1 MQLRFRIRTM
11 QVAVGMTAI
20 ALISL
25 RMSVPEQRTFVSLIP
40 LICFA
45 AMGVWMARSRG
56 VNVIA
61 GGVAGGLV
69 GAVSNVATQYFYY
82 HYLHQDPF
90 ARVICLGPGFCFII
104 RAVAGSVAGSVL
116 GLIAWVDSWL

>member
-1 MQLRFRIRTM
+1 MQLRFQIRTM

-20 ALISL
+20 AMVAL
-25 RMSVPEQRTFVSLIP
+25 RMSVPEHRTFVSLMP
-40 LICFA
+40 LMCFA
-45 AMGVWMARSRG
+45 VMGVWTARLRG
-56 VNVIA
+56 MSVIA

-69 GAVSNVATQYFYY
+69 GAVSNVATQYFCY
-82 HYLHQDPF
+82 HYLHHDPF

-104 RAVAGSVAGSVL
+104 RAVAGSIAGSVL